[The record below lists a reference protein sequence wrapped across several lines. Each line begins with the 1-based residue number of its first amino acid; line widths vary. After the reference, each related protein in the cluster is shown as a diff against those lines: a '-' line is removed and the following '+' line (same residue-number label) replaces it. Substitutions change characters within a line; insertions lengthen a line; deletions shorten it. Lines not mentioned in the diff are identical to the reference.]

1 MKTGPNRT
9 YAVLLSL
16 LTLLA
21 SGVAEAGGLSTQLG
35 EVVIENL
42 QIGQS
47 YDLKQL
53 ANLSLI
59 VTNTSNYG
67 VNLKM
72 DVLQP
77 DSSELRIGAQQIPD
91 TSWVNL
97 SQDFFELGPGEQANS
112 KITLSIPGDD
122 KYLGKKYQVN
132 IWSHTLGGEQ
142 GGMFLAY
149 GLKTRIIFTTDT
161 VKADQS
167 EQVTSSGATVNFTLK
182 PEEIFLEDVKPGMV
196 YDISQN
202 NGITLEVSNPGD
214 RKQAFKLQSLTVENS
229 VASLTK
235 EYQDAPDASY
245 LKFSESSF
253 VLPPKSTKTV
263 KMYLEFPADK
273 DYSGKKYMF
282 VIHAVALD
290 EKVTAGVY
298 SRLYATIK

>member
-1 MKTGPNRT
+1 MNIGPNRT
-9 YAVLLSL
+9 FAVFLSL
-16 LTLLA
+16 LALFA

-59 VTNTSNYG
+59 VTNTSDFG

-72 DVLQP
+72 DILQP
-77 DSSELRIGAQQIPD
+77 DSAELRLGSQQIPD
-91 TSWVNL
+91 TSWVDL
-97 SQDFFELGPGEQANS
+97 SQDFFTLGAGEQAES
-112 KITLSIPGDD
+112 KITLSIPEDE

-132 IWSHTLGGEQ
+132 IWSHTLGGENS
-142 GGMFLAY
+142 GMFLAY

-161 VKADQS
+161 VKADQG
-167 EQVTSSGATVNFTLK
+167 ELITSSGATVNFTLK
-182 PEEIFLEDVKPGMV
+182 PEEIFLEGVTPGTL

-202 NGITLEVSNPGD
+202 NGITLEVFNPGD

-235 EYQDAPDASY
+235 EYQDAPDASF

-253 VLPPKSTKTV
+253 VIPPKGTKTI
-263 KMYLEFPADK
+263 KMYLEFPANK
-273 DYSGKKYMF
+273 DFSGKKYMF

-298 SRLYATIK
+298 SRLYATVQ